1 MTFFQISAI
10 LFALFMLYV
19 VSIHGKKRTL
29 SPTEISFWVTT
40 WLFFMVMAAFPN
52 LLLGIAHTMRFARVF
67 DLLLVVAL
75 MVLTVVV
82 FYGYFAQKE
91 LIQKLERLT
100 RDLAIKQAVPK
111 KLKR

>member
-1 MTFFQISAI
+1 MSFFQISAI

-29 SPTEISFWVTT
+29 TATEISFWVST
-40 WLFFMVMAAFPN
+40 WLFFIVIAVFPN

-67 DLLLVVAL
+67 DFLLVVAL
-75 MVLTVVV
+75 MVLTIVV

-91 LIQKLERLT
+91 VVQKIERLT
-100 RDLAIKQAVPK
+100 RELAIKQAVPK